1 MYIRYELQTPYSIR
15 QLQHLKLIICIKVA
29 AETPLQLAG
38 KKHLI
43 EKQDATQ
50 ERLGRKRCQLQFG
63 IMIFVNLE
71 LGHDLDLQI
80 ILIQVDPMIT

>member
-1 MYIRYELQTPYSIR
+1 MMRGDNSSSRCPIIASAVSNVSCQYSDEDCPQWI
-15 QLQHLKLIICIKVA
+15 A
-29 AETPLQLAG
+29 
-38 KKHLI
+38 KK
-43 EKQDATQ
+43 KQDATQ
-50 ERLGRKRCQLQFG
+50 ERLSRKRCQLQFG

>member
-1 MYIRYELQTPYSIR
+1 MLVSNGQNELQLVCSE
-15 QLQHLKLIICIKVA
+15 KF
-29 AETPLQLAG
+29 
-38 KKHLI
+38 
-43 EKQDATQ
+43 KQDATQ
-50 ERLGRKRCQLQFG
+50 ERLGQKRCQLQFG